1 MATEKKVVSIIIP
14 TYNRPDILKRAI
26 ETCISQT
33 YKDIEIIIV
42 DDTRKSQQEM
52 IDIYRDDRI
61 IYIHNANPQGAP
73 IARNIG
79 ISQAKGEYI
88 APLDDDD
95 EWMPEKIEE
104 QVKILSHKNF
114 HHIGLCVTWMLDKRF
129 GIERINKTPEVINHD
144 YVLDA
149 FNLQSTSAYM
159 FRKDS
164 LIKIARKNINN
175 KVIERMCGRCVIDNR
190 CWEDYGIGIWRKKE
204 LRCEKVRK
212 ELEKEKQYFDT
223 SLPSAQEYDLA
234 IRISKDAPII
244 SISKVLVI
252 QNATEGQISENW
264 TRKIKGILAI
274 MKKHKED
281 YKLSHHIKAYGLVAV
296 YSLGYIFGN
305 RIYGLLT
312 YFKERHSG

>member
-1 MATEKKVVSIIIP
+1 MATKKEVVSIIIP
-14 TYNRPDILKRAI
+14 TYNRPDTLKRAI
-26 ETCISQT
+26 ESCISQT
-33 YKDIEIIIV
+33 YKDVEIIIV

-52 IDIYRDDRI
+52 IDSFEDNRI
-61 IYIHNANPQGAP
+61 IYIHNANPQGAS

-95 EWMPEKIEE
+95 ELMPEKIGE

-114 HHIGLCVTWMLDKRF
+114 HHVGLCVTWMLDKRF
-129 GIERINKTPEVINHD
+129 GIERVNKTPEVINHD

-159 FRKDS
+159 FRRYA
-164 LIKIARKNINN
+164 LEAIAGK
-175 KVIERMCGRCVIDNR
+175 G
-190 CWEDYGIGIWRKKE
+190 
-204 LRCEKVRK
+204 L
-212 ELEKEKQYFDT
+212 KEKQYFDIT
-223 SLPSAQEYDLA
+223 LPSAQEYDLA
-234 IRISKDAPII
+234 LRISKDAPII

-274 MKKHKED
+274 RKKHKQD
-281 YKLSHHIKAYGLVAV
+281 YKLSHHIKACGLVAV
-296 YSLGYIFGN
+296 YSMGYIFGN

-312 YFKERHSG
+312 YFKERHS

>member
-1 MATEKKVVSIIIP
+1 MATKKERVSIIIP
-14 TYNRPDILKRAI
+14 TYNRPDTLKRAI
-26 ETCISQT
+26 ETCIPQT

-42 DDTRKSQQEM
+42 DDTRESQQEM
-52 IDIYRDDRI
+52 IDSYRDDRI
-61 IYIHNANPQGAP
+61 VYIHNANPQGAP

-79 ISQAKGEYI
+79 IAQAKGKYI

-95 EWMPEKIEE
+95 ELMPEKTEL
-104 QVKILSHKNF
+104 QVRVLKKFKHV
-114 HHIGLCVTWMLDKRF
+114 GLCVCWMLDKRF
-129 GIERINKTPEVINHD
+129 GQTRINRTPEVINHD

-175 KVIERMCGRCVIDNR
+175 EIIERMCGRCVIDNR
-190 CWEDYGIGIWRKKE
+190 CWEDYEVGIWNKKE

-234 IRISKDAPII
+234 IRISEDAPII
-244 SISKVLVI
+244 SISKVLVV

-264 TRKIKGILAI
+264 TRKIRGILAI
-274 MKKHKED
+274 RKKHKGD

-296 YSLGYIFGN
+296 YSMGYIFGN

-312 YFKERHSG
+312 YFKERHSE